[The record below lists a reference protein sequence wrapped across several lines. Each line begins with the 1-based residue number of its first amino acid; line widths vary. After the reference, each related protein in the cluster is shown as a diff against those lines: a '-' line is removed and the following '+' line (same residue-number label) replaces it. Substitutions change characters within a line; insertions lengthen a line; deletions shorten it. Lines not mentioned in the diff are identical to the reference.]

1 MKKEVITEALKEAG
15 VELEEAQ
22 LKEFVKKLQIAN
34 GEDIENAKKDY
45 AEKEKALADLQ
56 AKYDSDIASKDEE
69 LKKYGEVNSELEE
82 LRKFKTDTIESQTK
96 AIRDEAIAKLIGDDK
111 YNFDKK
117 AIKLLS
123 IASKDKFA
131 FNDANEITNADE
143 VMAGLQN
150 EYADYVVTTST
161 TGTEPAQIHQK
172 DAPVDP
178 FISGFKNA

>member
-45 AEKEKALADLQ
+45 AEKEKALAELQ

-111 YNFDKK
+111 YKFDKK

-161 TGTEPAQIHQK
+161 TGTEPAQTQQK
-172 DAPVDP
+172 EAPVDP